1 MYEKEKL
8 CKYPSYLPVFKV
20 FDKKNDKK
28 RGFA

>member
-8 CKYPSYLPVFKV
+8 CKYPSYLSVIKV

-28 RGFA
+28 TGV